1 MHRKA
6 NIKRKGGVALLEKQ
20 RISVHDDDVL
30 HTALENGIID
40 MEVLRSTI
48 ETMERQE
55 IIKQHPYSIWQN
67 KEGMWLTHLQNSKGK
82 KIIRRRKTR
91 RELEDM
97 LVDYYRNQEK
107 ELYIK
112 DVFEEWSS
120 ERLKYGE
127 VKKQSYDRY
136 CSDYKRFFKPTLSI
150 CRKKF
155 KNITEQDLEDFIK
168 CSIHDLGLTR
178 KTYSGL
184 VTLLNGIF
192 RYGKKK
198 GYTTI
203 SITSFIGDLQL
214 SNNIF
219 AKKFKSK
226 ETEVFMEEEIPIII
240 SYLKNNADIWNLGL
254 LLQFQ
259 TGLRVGELA
268 ALQRQDLRS
277 QSIMVMRT
285 EVKYKDDNGKWKV
298 KVVEIPKTD
307 AGYRQVILPKTA
319 EWTIEQILKINP
331 NGEYLFMNNGKR
343 IRENTFNKRLSS
355 VCEKLGLLHRTSHKV
370 RKTYGTTLLDNDVD
384 DSFVAE
390 QMGHTDVATTR
401 KLYYYS
407 NKSMKSKI
415 EQIENA
421 VNF

>member
-1 MHRKA
+1 M
-6 NIKRKGGVALLEKQ
+6 
-20 RISVHDDDVL
+20 SMHDDDVL
-30 HTALENGIID
+30 QTALENGIIN
-40 MEVLRSTI
+40 MEELRSTI

-91 RELEDM
+91 KELEDM
-97 LVDYYRNQEK
+97 LVDYYKNQEK
-107 ELYIK
+107 EIYIK
-112 DVFEEWSS
+112 DVFEEWSL

-136 CSDYKRFFKPTLSI
+136 CSDYKRFFKPTSSI

-155 KNITEQDLEDFIK
+155 KNIIEPDLEEFIK
-168 CSIHDLGLTR
+168 TTIHDLQLTR

-198 GYTTI
+198 GYTTL

-226 ETEVFMEEEIPIII
+226 ESEVFMEEEIPIII
-240 SYLKNNADIWNLGL
+240 SYLKDNADIWNLGL

-259 TGLRVGELA
+259 TGLRVGELV

-277 QSIMVMRT
+277 KSIMVMRT
-285 EVKYKDDNGKWKV
+285 EVKYKDENGKWKV

-319 EWTIEQILKINP
+319 EWTIEQILKINS

-355 VCEKLGLLHRTSHKV
+355 VCEKLGILHRTSHKV